1 MKKITTFLT
10 NNIAIT
16 ILILMIIVAT
26 VLDRS
31 FIAPANLF
39 NVFNQNSIKGI
50 MAIGMTF
57 LILNGYFDMSLCT
70 LVSLA
75 AALSC
80 GLQNQVG
87 IAGAVL
93 AALLVGAIVGII
105 NGFLVAYVGING
117 FVVTLA
123 TMLGCRGLAYIY
135 PNEKSI
141 VAPNMS
147 FLKFGIGKL
156 GPLSYISILYLIL
169 MFIAWFVLRFTNH
182 GRNTYAAGGN
192 AAASAN
198 AGIDVKRTI
207 FINFVI
213 CGVGSALGGILY
225 AASLGSSSPALGWP
239 DMHMLVIAAC
249 VLGGAKLSG
258 GYGNLWFS
266 MVGVMILGIVIN
278 IMSITGAA
286 PWVSTFC
293 TGAIMIAV
301 LIADKLITDARNAEA
316 LKAAEEAFKS
326 RS

>member
-1 MKKITTFLT
+1 MKKVTAFLT

-16 ILILMIIVAT
+16 ILILMIIIAT
-26 VLDRS
+26 VLDSS
-31 FIAPANLF
+31 FLAPANLF

-57 LILNGYFDMSLCT
+57 VILNGYFDMSLCT
-70 LVSLA
+70 LLSLT

-80 GLQNQVG
+80 GLQNQIG
-87 IAGAVL
+87 IFGAVL
-93 AALLVGAIVGII
+93 VSLLVGALVGVI
-105 NGFLVAYVGING
+105 NGFLIAYVGING

-141 VAPNMS
+141 VAPNMN

-156 GPLSYISILYLIL
+156 GPLTYTSWLFLIL
-169 MFIAWFVLRFTNH
+169 MCIAYFVLRYTSH

-192 AAASAN
+192 ANAAAN
-198 AGIDVKRTI
+198 AGIDVKKTI

-213 CGVGSALGGILY
+213 VGVGSALGGVLY

-239 DMHMLVIAAC
+239 DMHMLVIASC

-258 GYGNLWFS
+258 GYGNIWFS
-266 MVGVMILGIVIN
+266 MIGVMILGIVIN

-301 LIADKLITDARNAEA
+301 LIADKFITDARNAAA
-316 LKAAEEAFKS
+316 LKAAEEAFK
-326 RS
+326 